1 MLAEQS
7 RQRFGRRH
15 APPGKYAFLAAGE
28 ALEYQKR
35 EVLIAFWICAANRI
49 RVSAVETLE
58 IVGVFVPT
66 EWAQQR

>member
-15 APPGKYAFLAAGE
+15 PPPGKYAFLAAGE
-28 ALEYQKR
+28 ALTHQIR
-35 EVLIAFWICAANRI
+35 ETLFTAWLFAANRV
-49 RVSAVETLE
+49 RASAVETLE

-66 EWAQQR
+66 EWAH